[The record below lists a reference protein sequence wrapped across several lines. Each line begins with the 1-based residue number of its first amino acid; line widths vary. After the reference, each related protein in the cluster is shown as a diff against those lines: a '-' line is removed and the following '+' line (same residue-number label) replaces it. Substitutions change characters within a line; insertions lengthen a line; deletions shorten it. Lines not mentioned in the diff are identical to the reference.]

1 MFEGGRSRRSGR
13 GNETLV
19 SARQREG
26 GSLPT
31 NVNAVN
37 NETDLDI
44 CPNYTSRAIFKV
56 NEPAK
61 EVTNDLKSEELTAMI
76 SEVSGVWFY
85 EYLKIT

>member
-1 MFEGGRSRRSGR
+1 MFACEGGRSRRSGR

-31 NVNAVN
+31 NVN
-37 NETDLDI
+37 ETDLDI

-61 EVTNDLKSEELTAMI
+61 EVTNDSKSEEFTATI
-76 SEVSGVWFY
+76 SEVSGVLFY
-85 EYLKIT
+85 DYF

>member
-61 EVTNDLKSEELTAMI
+61 EVTNDSKSEELTSMI

-85 EYLKIT
+85 VYLKIT